1 MQQLIFWE
9 RLLLDI
15 VLKILV
21 HFSDIMKPWQGMIY
35 EKSLHSVS
43 SSSYDNDYDMLY
55 MICMLCKDSS
65 LVLDICSPRA
75 PRKSSVQSLLLQ
87 LSLFLFSF
95 PFRLS
100 RLLLGCFSSFLLL
113 PEKINIL
120 SFLITIS
127 NEKRLIKPNFNMQW
141 DELN

>member
-1 MQQLIFWE
+1 M
-9 RLLLDI
+9 DI

-43 SSSYDNDYDMLY
+43 SSSYDNDYDMLC
-55 MICMLCKDSS
+55 MICMLCTDSS
-65 LVLDICSPRA
+65 LVLDICSPR
-75 PRKSSVQSLLLQ
+75 PPCKSSVQCLLLQ

-100 RLLLGCFSSFLLL
+100 CLLLGCFSSFFLL
-113 PEKINIL
+113 PEKKKTSL
-120 SFLITIS
+120 SLLLNQITIS
-127 NEKRLIKPNFNMQW
+127 NEKRLIKHNLNMQW